1 MAYSRFSSKNSSVQ
15 RIVSM
20 AVGLL
25 SSKTKIRRYRKLKL
39 YLELKGNTDSGVYS
53 VALFAICQIH

>member
-1 MAYSRFSSKNSSVQ
+1 MAYSRLSSKNSSVQ

-25 SSKTKIRRYRKLKL
+25 SSETKIRRYRKLKL
-39 YLELKGNTDSGVYS
+39 YIEFKGNTDSGAYS